1 MPNRV
6 ICEWEAPSYLPY
18 VTFDSVFGGHLFSQS
33 VTDDRIDYYEVD
45 RFDDIEQEWMT
56 VGQPRSPR
64 VEFSAEDFD
73 NATVRIRAVLRDG
86 TKTPFVTSGEFQ
98 LFGMVAE
105 FSNVNNLTLLSFI

>member
-1 MPNRV
+1 MPNRI

-18 VTFDSVFGGHLFSQS
+18 VTLDSVYSGQLFSQS
-33 VTDDRIDYYEVD
+33 IDDDRIDYYEVD
-45 RFDDIEQEWMT
+45 RFDDIEQEWMSI
-56 VGQPRSPR
+56 GQPRTPR
-64 VEFSAEDFD
+64 VEFNAEDFD